1 MEALLI
7 LSGLLLMLFGLV
19 WLIVLAFGRSLF
31 WGLGSL
37 FPPLTLVY
45 VVRYWR
51 TARKAVLL
59 AGLGVIPMV
68 VGVVLLASNDPVR
81 FEQIVSLDWLVTAP
95 QKPQELQINL
105 RGELNAEPFA
115 PQHAELIDGV
125 LSLREGQDFFA
136 RREVNIR
143 VPVMADGSVR
153 LNVLPTDA
161 QPLPEIEI
169 SWLPPEQDLPEAR
182 RLNQGYTLYLDLK
195 PVPPN
200 KLRGGF
206 HLVLPAQFNTAL
218 NGQIELFT
226 DQLRYVDGQVDRH
239 FDSRDNITY
248 VLKDYLQRRF
258 NSRAVQI
265 VKLPAFTFPAS
276 SLELEVAALV
286 DGQPLQL
293 GVLLSKSE
301 SLGWSVQGDQF
312 TRVPTVVEVQAA
324 APTTITEAL
333 KVAPTP
339 SIGDRRLRFS
349 LERLQRNP
357 QQYVNLLMRVITVH
371 GSAAQG
377 RFVELNSL
385 GRIVLRRELNG
396 PGEASYILRPD
407 EISQIELLE
416 P

>member
-19 WLIVLAFGRSLF
+19 WLIMLAFGRSLF

-59 AGLGVIPMV
+59 ASLGVIPMV

-81 FEQIVSLDWLVTAP
+81 FEQIISLDWLASTP
-95 QKPQELQINL
+95 QAPQELQINL
-105 RGELNAEPFA
+105 HGELSAEPFA
-115 PQHAELIDGV
+115 PQHAELVDGL

-161 QPLPEIEI
+161 QPMPEVEI
-169 SWLPPEQDLPEAR
+169 SWLLPEQDLPEAR
-182 RLNQGYTLYLDLK
+182 RLNKGYTLYLDLK

-218 NGQIELFT
+218 NGEIELFT

-239 FDSRDNITY
+239 FDSRDTITY

-265 VKLPAFTFPAS
+265 VKLPAFTFPAN

-286 DGQPLQL
+286 DGQPQQL
-293 GVLLSKSE
+293 SVLLSKSE
-301 SLGWSVQGDQF
+301 PQGWSVQGDQF
-312 TRVPTVVEVQAA
+312 IRVPAVVEVQVA
-324 APTTITEAL
+324 APPSITEAV

-349 LERLQRNP
+349 LERLQRQP
-357 QQYVNLLMRVITVH
+357 QRYVNLLMRVITVH